1 MHLPI
6 SLILL
11 YVVIAL
17 FVAAIVVGFVR
28 EIPSARRY
36 LRVKRM

>member
-6 SLILL
+6 SLIIL

-17 FVAAIVVGFVR
+17 FVAAVVAGFLR

-36 LRVKRM
+36 LRVRRM